1 MMERWD
7 CFCCFRMFQLLD
19 LKGNLCFFRHVPCPS
34 LFFPFLKRFPGCCPR
49 GGRCDRCTSTFGGDL
64 WCLRS
69 KCSRKRFLE
78 HIFCIF
84 LRWYMG
90 NTSSKLW
97 SLCRVAFG
105 WSLMIWKDAVHVDND
120 GRGNS
125 LEERWESDCTWD
137 CSHIRQRKA
146 GFKGR
151 DMETQQCLSD
161 LLGELQW
168 WFPLDSRLLTQ

>member
-7 CFCCFRMFQLLD
+7 CFCCFSMFQLLD
-19 LKGNLCFFRHVPCPS
+19 LKGNLCFFFRHVQCPS
-34 LFFPFLKRFPGCCPR
+34 LFFPFLAFSRML
-49 GGRCDRCTSTFGGDL
+49 STWRPMRPMHLHL
-64 WCLRS
+64 WRRPVMF
-69 KCSRKRFLE
+69 KIQMFQKKIPWTYFLYM
-78 HIFCIF
+78 F
-84 LRWYMG
+84 LWYMG
-90 NTSSKLW
+90 NTSWKLW